1 MGNLLKFEF
10 RKLRKHKSFYI
21 CTAIMVALLLMTA
34 LLLNFIKGI
43 ASDLPEEP
51 SEDGVNISVSV
62 DEGASKFVTLDFVV
76 GALSNAS
83 FVTIVGIFAV
93 LFLCN
98 DYEQQTIKNIFARGY
113 SRQTVCLS
121 KLVALFV
128 GATVMFAAVEVAAFV
143 IGGIYFGFDGMD
155 GSKLPAVLGV
165 QYLTA
170 MANVSFAFAIASA
183 IRKNGGA
190 IAAVIVAPSVI
201 ELVLNLA
208 DSYLKLE
215 DFSLIDLWL
224 SSFLSD
230 LSDVAVST
238 ERMATCAVASVAYI
252 ALFATVGL
260 AVHKKIE
267 V

>member
-10 RKLRKHKSFYI
+10 RKLRKQKSFYI

-34 LLLNFIKGI
+34 LLLNFIQDI
-43 ASDLPEEP
+43 ASALPEEP

-93 LFLCN
+93 LFLCS

-113 SRQTVCLS
+113 SRQAVCLS
-121 KLVALFV
+121 KWITLFI
-128 GATVMFAAVEVAAFV
+128 GATVMFVVVEMAALV
-143 IGGIYFGFDGMD
+143 IGWIYFGFDGMD
-155 GSKLPAVLGV
+155 STKFPTVLGV

-170 MANVSFAFAIASA
+170 MANVTFAFALASA
-183 IRKNGGA
+183 IRKNGGT

-224 SSFLSD
+224 SSFMSD

-252 ALFATVGL
+252 VLFAATGM
-260 AVHKKIE
+260 AFYKKIE
-267 V
+267 A